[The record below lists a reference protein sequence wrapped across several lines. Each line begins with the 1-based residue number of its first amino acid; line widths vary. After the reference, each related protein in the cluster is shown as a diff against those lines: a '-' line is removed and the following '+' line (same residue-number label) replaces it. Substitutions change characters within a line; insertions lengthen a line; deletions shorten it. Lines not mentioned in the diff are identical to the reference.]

1 MPKVVDHD
9 QYRKTLLSQCF
20 DLFAQKGYASI
31 TMRQI
36 AEALGVSTGTLY
48 HYFPS
53 KESLYEQL
61 VVELT
66 QQDLLRAST
75 EVGKGQTL
83 AERIELAFEFVARNE
98 DYFLKHLFI
107 CSDFCQQQGISNRGS
122 NSALK
127 KISTQ
132 ARQSI
137 AELLGLHE
145 PALATFVLCLVD
157 GLIIERMYDI
167 EAISFVEQGKLLSKM
182 LTAYLSQQV
191 VATG

>member
-9 QYRKTLLSQCF
+9 QYRKALLSQCF

-36 AEALGVSTGTLY
+36 AETLGVSTGTLY

-61 VVELT
+61 VIELT
-66 QQDLLRAST
+66 QQDLLRASL
-75 EVGKGQTL
+75 EVEKGQTL

-127 KISTQ
+127 QISTQ

-137 AELLGLHE
+137 AELLGLNE
-145 PALATFVLCLVD
+145 PALAAFVLCLVD
-157 GLIIERMYDI
+157 GLIIERMYDTA
-167 EAISFVEQGKLLSKM
+167 AISFAEQGKLLSKM
-182 LTAYLSQQV
+182 LTAYLSQQAI
-191 VATG
+191 ATG